1 MVGLMILKHRF
12 DLSDEAVVSGLH
24 ENFVWMAF
32 CRVPVDEAR
41 HIESSTLCK
50 FRKRLGPEGTQAVE
64 AGHPGP
70 DDPGRS
76 DPAQD
81 HAGRHD
87 GDGEEPLPDG
97 RRTA

>member
-1 MVGLMILKHRF
+1 MILKHRF

-50 FRKRLGPEGTQAVE
+50 FRKRLGPVRKAGGGSRSSGT
-64 AGHPGP
+64 
-70 DDPGRS
+70 R
-76 DPAQD
+76 
-81 HAGRHD
+81 
-87 GDGEEPLPDG
+87 
-97 RRTA
+97 